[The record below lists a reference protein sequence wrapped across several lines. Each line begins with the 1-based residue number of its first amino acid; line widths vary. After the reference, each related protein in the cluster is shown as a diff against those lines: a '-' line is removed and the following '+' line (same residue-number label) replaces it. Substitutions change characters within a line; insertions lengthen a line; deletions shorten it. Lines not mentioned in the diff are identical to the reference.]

1 MLAVQVS
8 TNKEWKAFKVGQHY
22 ARNSLF
28 TKSTMSYSQQSLDVR
43 VLYLTTVQLYS
54 VQSFDWPKLV
64 IFFFFFFFFF
74 QKQKPYI
81 PRAMFEAHIKPS
93 KQKAINSSSRQNP

>member
-43 VLYLTTVQLYS
+43 VLYLFTVQLCS

-64 IFFFFFFFFF
+64 IFFFFFF

-93 KQKAINSSSRQNP
+93 KPKAINSSSRQNP